1 MNWRIRLTWWDKS
14 LLAIMAVAAVIAFV
28 RFATGIGTIAN
39 INNAY
44 PWGWWVG
51 YGIMTMIAIGGVG
64 FTITALVEI
73 FGVHRYHSFVRP
85 AVLMGLL
92 CYTSAITMLMVELGR
107 PWMVWMVLV
116 SWAPTSALFE
126 VGWCAFLYLTV
137 LALEFAQVPLE
148 QAGWGRT
155 FRIVRAIY
163 IPIMLLG
170 VTLSHLHQSSLGTL
184 MALIPHKINL
194 LWWSDLLPL
203 LFLFSA
209 MMAGPAMAI
218 LEHLAAARWLG
229 FAPRMDL
236 LAGLAR
242 IEAWLVGLFL
252 AFQMGDLFYRGA
264 ADAMFTASWFA
275 VSFWVEIG
283 FGLMLPFVLLLMPE
297 VRASRRGL
305 ATACA
310 LVIAGVL
317 LHRLNVAVIGLRV
330 RHWETYFPSSER
342 LGSRSALRQRPCLR
356 SVGWRASFRSMK
368 SCRREQACALQLD
381 RPAYC
386 TARKEYREMTTERS
400 PRFPA
405 FRIVVMLV
413 VLVNLILTIAII
425 TQVRELQQRV
435 ASLPPDL
442 ASKRDVAMLRP
453 LRVRE
458 ILTQNCVECHSTRRL
473 GVTVSMEPA
482 EIQRTVERMQSH
494 PGANIPPAEF
504 ERITASLLVARCA
517 RCHGE
522 ETLNLMVLKT
532 QPERIATIRRM
543 AALPGSGVRPDQ
555 ALAIA
560 QAFEKLV
567 DGGGK

>member
-1 MNWRIRLTWWDKS
+1 MNWRIRLTWWDKT
-14 LLAIMAVAAVIAFV
+14 LLAIIGVAAIIAFV
-28 RFATGIGTIAN
+28 RFATGIGTVAN

-73 FGVHRYHSFVRP
+73 FGVHRYHSFLRP

-116 SWAPTSALFE
+116 SWAPTSALYE

-137 LALEFAQVPLE
+137 LALEFARVPLE
-148 QAGWGRT
+148 QAGWYRT
-155 FRIVRAIY
+155 FRIVSAIY

-242 IEAWLVGLFL
+242 IEVWLVGLFL

-264 ADAMFTASWFA
+264 AGIALSASWFA
-275 VSFWVEIG
+275 LSFWVEIG
-283 FGLMLPFVLLLMPE
+283 FGLLLPFVLLLMPE
-297 VRASRRGL
+297 VRESRAGL
-305 ATACA
+305 ATACG

-330 RHWETYFPSSER
+330 RHWESYVPS
-342 LGSRSALRQRPCLR
+342 LGEIGITLGITAAALFAF
-356 SVGWRASFRSMK
+356 GW
-368 SCRREQACALQLD
+368 L
-381 RPAYC
+381 
-386 TARKEYREMTTERS
+386 AR
-400 PRFPA
+400 
-405 FRIVVMLV
+405 
-413 VLVNLILTIAII
+413 ILPIH
-425 TQVRELQQRV
+425 EE
-435 ASLPPDL
+435 LPPPQ
-442 ASKRDVAMLRP
+442 KRPHPATQATGVLRG
-453 LRVRE
+453 
-458 ILTQNCVECHSTRRL
+458 VE
-473 GVTVSMEPA
+473 GVS
-482 EIQRTVERMQSH
+482 
-494 PGANIPPAEF
+494 
-504 ERITASLLVARCA
+504 
-517 RCHGE
+517 
-522 ETLNLMVLKT
+522 
-532 QPERIATIRRM
+532 
-543 AALPGSGVRPDQ
+543 
-555 ALAIA
+555 
-560 QAFEKLV
+560 
-567 DGGGK
+567 